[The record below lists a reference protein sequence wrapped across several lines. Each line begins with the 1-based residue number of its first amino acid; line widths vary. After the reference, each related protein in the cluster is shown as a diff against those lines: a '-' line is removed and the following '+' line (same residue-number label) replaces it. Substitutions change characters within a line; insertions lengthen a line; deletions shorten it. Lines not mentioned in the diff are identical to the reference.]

1 MPFFRFTAA
10 ILYTTIV
17 FHLQH
22 TLVSTFWDNTR
33 LVHFQHCVTD
43 SNTVNVHN
51 HSNTYTR
58 THTHTPISQH
68 LSFKQ
73 QSHWTRSALW
83 VQSTPGYDRMMSLK
97 KSKLR
102 GTVRHFGWYSCFLIQ
117 TEMIA
122 CLWVHFILDL
132 GPISTRS
139 DDQNVKALDF
149 GYVIQVLYLDGQSYH
164 WCHPWS
170 KMQICKSLDGEGLT
184 RPTVHFLWLAS
195 TSCLC
200 WLDWLGLVKRSVV
213 RMSGSANQR

>member
-1 MPFFRFTAA
+1 MS
-10 ILYTTIV
+10 TI
-17 FHLQH
+17 
-22 TLVSTFWDNTR
+22 
-33 LVHFQHCVTD
+33 
-43 SNTVNVHN
+43 TV
-51 HSNTYTR
+51 
-58 THTHTPISQH
+58 THTHAHTYTYQPTSQLQTAEPLNQIS
-68 LSFKQ
+68 SM
-73 QSHWTRSALW
+73 SAINTWLW
-83 VQSTPGYDRMMSLK
+83 RDDVTEKP
-97 KSKLR
+97 KLR
-102 GTVRHFGWYSCFLIQ
+102 GTVWHFGWYSCFLIQ